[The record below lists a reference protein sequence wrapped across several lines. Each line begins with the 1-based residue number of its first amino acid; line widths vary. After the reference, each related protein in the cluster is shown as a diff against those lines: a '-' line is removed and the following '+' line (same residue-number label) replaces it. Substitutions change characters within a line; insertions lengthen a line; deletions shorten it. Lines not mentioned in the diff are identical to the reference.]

1 MSKRGSGLFFAI
13 LLAFVL
19 ILSACGN
26 NNSGGNQ
33 GGGSE
38 GETSSEGG
46 DNKTLSLLTGGTG
59 GTYYPLGG
67 SMAQIISDETDYNAN
82 AQSSGA
88 SAENMQA
95 LKNGE
100 ADIAFSQ
107 TDIASYALNGE
118 LMFKDNKVE
127 NVKAIG
133 TLYPET
139 IQIITTKD
147 SGINSVEDL
156 KGKTVSV
163 GAPGSGVNANA
174 QQILEIHGLSFN
186 DIKAQNLSFDE
197 STDGI
202 QSGSIDAAFI
212 TAGTPT
218 AAVES
223 LSAQKEVKV
232 IPIADDKIQELM
244 EKYPYYAEDTV
255 PKGTYKIPEDVKTVA
270 VKAML
275 VVRDDM
281 PEDDVYAITKAIFE
295 NTDKITHAKGKLI
308 KAETALDGIGD
319 LPLHPG
325 AEKYFSEKGVQK

>member
-1 MSKRGSGLFFAI
+1 MIKWRSGLIFLTA
-13 LLAFVL
+13 LLF
-19 ILSACGN
+19 IMIISACGN
-26 NNSGGNQ
+26 N
-33 GGGSE
+33 
-38 GETSSEGG
+38 SEGG
-46 DNKTLSLLTGGTG
+46 SSKSDGSNQSGEKAGSKTLSILTGGTG

-67 SMAQIISDETDYNAN
+67 SMAQIISEETDFNAN

-107 TDIASYALNGE
+107 TDIAAYALNGE
-118 LMFKDNKVE
+118 LMFKDNKVD

-139 IQIITTKD
+139 VQIITTKD
-147 SGINSVEDL
+147 SGIHSVEDL
-156 KGKTVSV
+156 KGKSVSV

-174 QQILEIHGLSFN
+174 QQILEIHGLSFD
-186 DIKAQNLSFDE
+186 DIKAQSLSFDE

-223 LSAQKEVKV
+223 LSAQNEVKV

>member
-1 MSKRGSGLFFAI
+1 MKKLRGSLLFVVM
-13 LLAFVL
+13 LAVSM
-19 ILSACGN
+19 IIAACGN
-26 NNSGGNQ
+26 
-33 GGGSE
+33 
-38 GETSSEGG
+38 GG
-46 DNKTLSLLTGGTG
+46 DNEGNGGGETKTTTSLSILTGGTG

-67 SMAQIISDETDYNAN
+67 AMASIIEDNTDYKAS

-88 SAENMQA
+88 SAENMNT
-95 LKNGE
+95 LKAGE
-100 ADIAFSQ
+100 AQIAFTQ

-118 LMFKDNKVE
+118 LMFEGNKVE
-127 NVKAIG
+127 NVQAIG

-139 IQIITTKD
+139 VQIITTKD
-147 SGINSVEDL
+147 SGIESVEDL

-174 QQILEIHGLSFN
+174 QQILEIHGLSFD

-202 QSGSIDAAFI
+202 QAGNIDAAFI

-218 AAVES
+218 GAVEA
-223 LSAQKEVKV
+223 LAAQADVKV
-232 IPIADDKIQELM
+232 IPISADKIKELM
-244 EKYPYYAEDTV
+244 GKYPFYAEDTV
-255 PKGTYKIPEDVKTVA
+255 PAGTYGIEEDVLTVA

-275 VVRDDM
+275 VASDELD
-281 PEDDVYAITKAIFE
+281 EETVYNITKAIFE

-319 LPLHPG
+319 MPLHPG
-325 AEKYFSEKGVQK
+325 AEKYFTEKGVK

>member
-1 MSKRGSGLFFAI
+1 MKKLRSSFLFVL
-13 LLAFVL
+13 LLAVSMV
-19 ILSACGN
+19 IAACGN
-26 NNSGGNQ
+26 GGDDAGN
-33 GGGSE
+33 GGE
-38 GETSSEGG
+38 GEAVTSVSI
-46 DNKTLSLLTGGTG
+46 LTGGTG

-67 SMAQIISDETDYNAN
+67 AMASIIEDETELSAS

-88 SAENMQA
+88 SAENMNT
-95 LKNGE
+95 LKGGE
-100 ADIAFSQ
+100 AEIAFTQ

-118 LMFKDNKVE
+118 LMFDGNKVE
-127 NVKAIG
+127 NVQAIG

-139 IQIITTKD
+139 VQIITTKD
-147 SGINSVEDL
+147 SGIESVEDL
-156 KGKTVSV
+156 KGKTVSI

-174 QQILEIHGLSFN
+174 LQILEVHGLTTD

-218 AAVES
+218 GAVEA
-223 LSAQKEVKV
+223 LAATEDVKV
-232 IPIADDKIQELM
+232 ISIASEKIQELI

-255 PKGTYKIPEDVKTVA
+255 AAGTYGIEEDATTVA

-275 VVRDDM
+275 VVRDDLD
-281 PEDDVYAITKAIFE
+281 EDTVYNITKAIFE

-319 LPLHPG
+319 MPLHPG
-325 AEKYFSEKGVQK
+325 ADKYFTEKGVK

>member
-1 MSKRGSGLFFAI
+1 MIKWRSGLIFLTA
-13 LLAFVL
+13 LLF
-19 ILSACGN
+19 IMIISACGN
-26 NNSGGNQ
+26 N
-33 GGGSE
+33 
-38 GETSSEGG
+38 SEGG
-46 DNKTLSLLTGGTG
+46 SSKSDGSNQSGEKAGSKTLSILTGGTG

-67 SMAQIISDETDYNAN
+67 SMAQIISEETDFNAN

-107 TDIASYALNGE
+107 TDIAAYALNGE
-118 LMFKDNKVE
+118 LMFKDNKVD

-139 IQIITTKD
+139 VQIITTKD
-147 SGINSVEDL
+147 SGILSVEDL
-156 KGKTVSV
+156 KGKSVSV

-174 QQILEIHGLSFN
+174 QQILEIHGLSFD
-186 DIKAQNLSFDE
+186 DIKAQSLSFDE
-197 STDGI
+197 STDSI

-212 TAGTPT
+212 TAGIPT

-223 LSAQKEVKV
+223 LSAQKEIRV
-232 IPIADDKIQELM
+232 IPIADDKIKQLI

-275 VVRDDM
+275 VVRGELD
-281 PEDDVYAITKAIFE
+281 EDAVYNITKAIFE
-295 NTDKITHAKGKLI
+295 NTNKITHAKGKLI

>member
-1 MSKRGSGLFFAI
+1 MIKWRSGLIFLTA
-13 LLAFVL
+13 LLF
-19 ILSACGN
+19 IMIISACGN
-26 NNSGGNQ
+26 N
-33 GGGSE
+33 
-38 GETSSEGG
+38 SEGG
-46 DNKTLSLLTGGTG
+46 SSKSDGSNQSGEKAGSKTLSILTGGTG

-67 SMAQIISDETDYNAN
+67 SMAQIISEETDFNAN

-107 TDIASYALNGE
+107 TDIAAYALNGE
-118 LMFKDNKVE
+118 LMFKDNKVD

-139 IQIITTKD
+139 VQIITTKD
-147 SGINSVEDL
+147 SGIHSVEDL
-156 KGKTVSV
+156 KGKSVSV

-174 QQILEIHGLSFN
+174 QQILEIHGLSFD
-186 DIKAQNLSFDE
+186 DIKAQSLSFDE

-202 QSGSIDAAFI
+202 QSGNIDAAFI

-223 LSAQKEVKV
+223 LSAQKEIRV
-232 IPIADDKIQELM
+232 IPIADDKIKQLI

-255 PKGTYKIPEDVKTVA
+255 PKGTYKIPENVKTVA

-275 VVRDDM
+275 VVHGELD
-281 PEDDVYAITKAIFE
+281 EDAVYNITKAIFE
-295 NTDKITHAKGKLI
+295 NTNKITHAKGKLI
-308 KAETALDGIGD
+308 KAEAALDGIGN

-325 AEKYFSEKGVQK
+325 AETYFSEKGIQP